1 MMGIK
6 PPINPK
12 NFWTLPCFGAL
23 RKEGTWGECPPKK
36 LLMQKTSPN
45 YPQGLTS
52 SRMRNLANDQARPTT
67 LVAQEEKK
75 KRNLNL
81 LTWIREIL

>member
-1 MMGIK
+1 MGVK

-23 RKEGTWGECPPKK
+23 RKEGTWGESPPKK
-36 LLMQKTSPN
+36 LLMQKMQKTSPN

-75 KRNLNL
+75 TRFESSHMDL
-81 LTWIREIL
+81 